1 MSIRDFNIVGLH
13 KLTVLQ
19 REILHR
25 TGILEWLHDF
35 AEEKNRENTA
45 LSVQKNVL

>member
-1 MSIRDFNIVGLH
+1 MRDEGFGGE
-13 KLTVLQ
+13 KY
-19 REILHR
+19 
-25 TGILEWLHDF
+25 DF